1 MCCGQ
6 KRAALRNDRAPRV
19 PAPNAPAPGSVGQ
32 AVRPVL
38 AGGPSAAEVL
48 LQCVQGAPI
57 RVRGPV
63 TGRFYSFSSVSQ
75 TKAVDAR
82 DAIVLLRMPQFRR
95 VVG

>member
-6 KRAALRNDRAPRV
+6 KRAALRSDPAPRV
-19 PAPNAPAPGSVGQ
+19 PAPNAQAAPNVGQ
-32 AVRPVL
+32 AGRPVR
-38 AGGPSAAEVL
+38 AGGSSAAEVL
-48 LQCVQGAPI
+48 LECVRGAPI

-63 TGRFYSFSSVSQ
+63 TGRFYNFPSVSL